1 MLPGVCCS
9 QILFGLFANGF
20 EKMQSRNGI
29 SEQGTV
35 KLLHLR
41 QKPEIMMVDRLAE
54 VYVNES
60 DARQNN

>member
-1 MLPGVCCS
+1 M
-9 QILFGLFANGF
+9 LFGLFANDF
-20 EKMQSRNGI
+20 QKMQSRNGI

>member
-1 MLPGVCCS
+1 M
-9 QILFGLFANGF
+9 LFGLFANGF
-20 EKMQSRNGI
+20 EKLQSRNGI
-29 SEQGTV
+29 SV
-35 KLLHLR
+35 LHLR